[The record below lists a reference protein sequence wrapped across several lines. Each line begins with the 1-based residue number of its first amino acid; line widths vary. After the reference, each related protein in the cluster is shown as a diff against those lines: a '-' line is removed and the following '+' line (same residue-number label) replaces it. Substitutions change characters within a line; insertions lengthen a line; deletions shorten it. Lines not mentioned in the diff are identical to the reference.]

1 MAKITSKGLEEYE
14 LRLSRMSKEVDR
26 IAGAAIYAGADIV
39 ADAIVQGIGSL
50 PEKTGTTKRGLAN
63 GFGIAKMQDD
73 NGYRNVKLGFDG
85 YNDDGVPNVL
95 MARVFENGTSKI
107 PKHHFVR
114 TAVNRSRKAA
124 EAKMAEVLDYEIAK
138 LME

>member
-1 MAKITSKGLEEYE
+1 
-14 LRLSRMSKEVDR
+14 
-26 IAGAAIYAGADIV
+26 
-39 ADAIVQGIGSL
+39 
-50 PEKTGTTKRGLAN
+50 
-63 GFGIAKMQDD
+63 
-73 NGYRNVKLGFDG
+73 
-85 YNDDGVPNVL
+85 